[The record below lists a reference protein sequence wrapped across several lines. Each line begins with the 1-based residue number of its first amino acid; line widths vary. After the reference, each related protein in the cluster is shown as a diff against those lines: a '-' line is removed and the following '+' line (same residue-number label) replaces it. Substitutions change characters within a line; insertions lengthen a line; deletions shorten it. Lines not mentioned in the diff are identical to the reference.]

1 MGDKGKKENLII
13 GILREQIHLEMLKP
27 FEVSYA
33 VGLIS
38 YFDARGSLT
47 EKQVDA
53 GWKMV
58 IRTIQQRSPD
68 FDRIA
73 F

>member
-1 MGDKGKKENLII
+1 MGNKEKKEKLII
-13 GILREQIHLEMLKP
+13 GILREQIRLEMLKP

-47 EKQVDA
+47 EKQVEA
-53 GWKMV
+53 GWKM
-58 IRTIQQRSPD
+58 IMRTIQQRNPD